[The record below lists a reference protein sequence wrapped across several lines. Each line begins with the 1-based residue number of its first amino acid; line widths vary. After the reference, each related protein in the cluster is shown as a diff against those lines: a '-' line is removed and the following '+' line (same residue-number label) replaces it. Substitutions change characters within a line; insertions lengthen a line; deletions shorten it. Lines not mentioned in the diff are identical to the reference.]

1 MIYPPNIE
9 EIRKFAEENGI
20 DVKYLLGEK
29 YSYGMIFN
37 SRQMPENIVFN
48 VEALWLHLLVDVP
61 ANTVFNIKGTLRLV
75 SVKSIHSSVQF
86 VNFGRLTLPEDK
98 KVKIIW

>member
-9 EIRKFAEENGI
+9 EIRKFAEETYI

-29 YSYGMIFN
+29 YPYGMVFN
-37 SRQMPENIVFN
+37 SLYIPENIVFN
-48 VEALWLHLLVDVP
+48 VKVLWLNNLVNVP
-61 ANTVFNIKGTLRLV
+61 ANTVFNIEGILRFG
-75 SVKSIHSSVQF
+75 SVDSIHSSVQF
-86 VNFGRLTLPEDK
+86 VNFGRLILPEDK